1 MDTKVCKTNIKK
13 DDIECALLEVTKK
26 LLEEPKQAEEF
37 FVRAKIYT
45 PTGKLNIKYR

>member
-1 MDTKVCKTNIKK
+1 METKEQKVNNKK
-13 DDIECALLEVTKK
+13 DDLYMVLQEITKK
-26 LLEEPKQAEEF
+26 LLEEPKQADDF